1 MSELPPVIAI
11 DGPGGTGKGTVGE
24 LIAKK
29 LGWHYLDS
37 GALYRLLAYA
47 ALERRIDLSSE
58 QQLQDLA
65 HHLSIEFIETNG
77 AIKILLSGQDVT
89 FAIRSESCGN
99 AASRI
104 AALSA
109 VRTALLDRQ
118 RMFRRW
124 PGLVTDGRDMGT
136 VVFPDAQL
144 KIFLQAS
151 LEERAKRRFAQLK
164 SQEVHVS
171 LDAILQDLVQRDT
184 RDKQRGVAPLI
195 PALDAILI
203 DTTELTVE
211 QVFERILQVWSSI
224 KRRPGRESGSS

>member
-1 MSELPPVIAI
+1 MKKNDIDSPLPPVIAI
-11 DGPGGTGKGTVGE
+11 DGPGGTGKGTIGE

-47 ALERRIDLSSE
+47 ALNSGTDLNNE

-65 HHLSIEFIETNG
+65 HQLQIEFIETNG
-77 AIKILLSGQDVT
+77 AMSIFLSGQDVT
-89 FAIRSESCGN
+89 EAIRSESCGN

-104 AALSA
+104 ATLPA

-118 RMFRRW
+118 RLFRRW

-136 VVFPDAQL
+136 VVFRDARL
-144 KIFLQAS
+144 KIFLLAS

-164 SQEVHVS
+164 SKEVHVS
-171 LDAILQDLVQRDT
+171 LEAILQDLVQRDT

-195 PALDAILI
+195 PAPDAILI
-203 DTTELTVE
+203 ETTELTID
-211 QVFERILQVWSSI
+211 QVFERIMQSI
-224 KRRPGRESGSS
+224 ETMAVN